1 MKKIMS
7 NFWVSLVFIGFGLVS
22 CKTPDPCIVTIKE
35 IRNEKGFAFKS
46 NSGMSGYWAGRRD
59 MRVKNVYGERWVH
72 IWNDEVDSVKVGKK
86 WKLNHP
92 IWMYYGYVD

>member
-1 MKKIMS
+1 
-7 NFWVSLVFIGFGLVS
+7 
-22 CKTPDPCIVTIKE
+22 
-35 IRNEKGFAFKS
+35 
-46 NSGMSGYWAGRRD
+46 MSGYWAGRRD